1 MKFKTTIVLVLFFM
15 IKLLAQKEGDII
27 INEIGNGGTK
37 KAMYTGGDY
46 VELLILKP
54 EGLKLAGW
62 YLTDLSSPTGT
73 AKETEGRIKFSDT
86 EESIFNQLLPKGTY
100 ILICFGET
108 GKNYGDMVQNE
119 IIELKEGQN
128 RIVVFSE
135 GSSKHIEKTDGTISL
150 TGKDNVALVS
160 SWDKN
165 SAVDLVTWEG
175 SSTWTGCEATLLP
188 VDLLENGEIVYF
200 KPSGETFSNNSATQ
214 LWNST
219 ADEKEATPVKV
230 NKDVND
236 SFLKK

>member
-1 MKFKTTIVLVLFFM
+1 MKFKTIIVLVLFFM

-37 KAMYTGGDY
+37 KAMYAGGDY

-86 EESIFNQLLPKGTY
+86 EGSVFNQLLPKGTY
-100 ILICFGET
+100 ILICLGEN
-108 GKNYGDMVQNE
+108 GKNYGGMVQNE

-200 KPSGETFSNNSATQ
+200 KSSGETFSNNSATQ
-214 LWNST
+214 LWIST
-219 ADEKEATPVKV
+219 ADEKEATPGKV
-230 NKDVND
+230 NNDVND